1 MKQTKKWLAGLLC
14 AVLLAGLLPM
24 AAFAEGDDPEQSAAV
39 SLTAGGELTTAGNY
53 VLNSDLRLNEN
64 LTIKASVTLNLNG
77 HTLTGNSGG
86 PVITILN
93 GGSLTLNDSVG
104 TGKITGGKV
113 ITETKPYDQAG
124 GVTVDGNSS
133 FIMNGG
139 SITGNDIGE
148 EGGSGGVHI
157 VGGSFFTMNGGSIT
171 GNTGSGLTVSTNS
184 TATIGNGTISGNE
197 HTVGNGCGGGAV
209 VIDGTLIMNGGTI
222 SNNTANDGGGV
233 YVAGSN
239 GGKGGTFTMSGGYIT
254 NNTATSYGG
263 GVVVCNGE
271 NAATFTMSGGSITG
285 NTATGYGG
293 GVVLSD
299 GNATFTVSG
308 AANITGNTVSGA
320 ANNVWLS
327 SGKMIT
333 ASSLTTGAKIGVT
346 PGGNVDLSNVETVT
360 VCTGT
365 AETSYFSSDNT
376 SYEVAEGSNSVVL
389 KVKSTETDPENPDPT
404 DGLTRAQF
412 ALMIYQHESFGLTGE
427 TKGPTFTDVGD
438 CTAEEKN
445 AIGVLADKG
454 ILTGT
459 SQNTFNPG
467 DTLTRGQA
475 ATAIY
480 RAADSP
486 TNGTIEVPEISDVT
500 DSGETQW
507 YYNAIRN
514 LYAIGVLDTS
524 DISDSKFNPNNSID
538 TETLNKWLG
547 KYDTYKNSGGTTDP
561 DDPKLPDGVPT
572 RAEFAEIIQ
581 KHTAF
586 GLAGLTGASTFSD
599 VTVENCTAEQIN
611 AIGVLANKNILNG
624 TQDGIF
630 APKDGVNRS
639 MAAVAIWRAA
649 GSPKLGAA
657 GNLPF
662 KDITADSWYYD
673 AVSNL
678 YAMGVVKAED
688 AVGENFAIEQYIT
701 KTELQTWL
709 SRYDTYKN
717 PGGTTD
723 PGTDPNPNPGGGGG
737 VYVPPSS
744 TTTTTTTNPDG
755 STTTTTTDHS
765 TGIVTEV
772 TKNPDGSTTTTVKK
786 PDGTCTE
793 TIENPGGSELVKE
806 TRPDG
811 SSETKITTPDGSTG
825 TTTVDKDGQVTADV
839 ELKLPDLN
847 MGEEANP
854 VAPVPELPVTT
865 DREKAPVVTIGLP
878 GDITIRVEIPVKDVT
893 PGTVAV
899 MVNADGSETV
909 VKTSLTTESGVTVTV
924 SDGATVKIMD
934 NSKQFSDVP
943 EDHWASGAVDFASSR
958 ELLNGTSATEAA
970 FSPEADMTRAML
982 MTVLARF
989 DGVDTEG
996 GSVWYERGMEWAK
1009 ASGVSDGT
1017 APNSSITR
1025 EQMVVM
1031 MYRYAGSP
1039 AASGSLDG
1047 FTDANEVSDYALDAM
1062 RWAVG
1067 TGIIGGMGGGVLS
1080 PGGNA
1085 TRAQVAAVLT
1095 RYVQNLAK

>member
-14 AVLLAGLLPM
+14 AVLLVGLLPA
-24 AAFAEGDDPEQSAAV
+24 AAFAEGAGKALSAEGGTLAAGIYTLAGDIQ
-39 SLTAGGELTTAGNY
+39 LTN
-53 VLNSDLRLNEN
+53 N
-64 LTIKASVTLNLNG
+64 LTVDSDVTINLNG
-77 HTLTGNSGG
+77 HTITGNRNGSVITVTSGG
-86 PVITILN
+86 RLTLKDSN
-93 GGSLTLNDSVG
+93 GGG
-104 TGKITGGKV
+104 RITGGEV
-113 ITETKPYDQAG
+113 TTTSNYWMYGG
-124 GVTVDGNSS
+124 GVTVLGGT
-133 FIMNGG
+133 FIMEGG
-139 SITGNDIGE
+139 SITNNN
-148 EGGSGGVHI
+148 EGTGDAGGVN
-157 VGGSFFTMNGGSIT
+157 VSNGGSFTMSGGSIT
-171 GNTGSGLTVSTNS
+171 GNTGRGLNVSG
-184 TATIGNGTISGNE
+184 AAAAI
-197 HTVGNGCGGGAV
+197 
-209 VIDGTLIMNGGTI
+209 NGGTI
-222 SNNTANDGGGV
+222 SQNATTKSGGGIHVIFNSEVTVTGSGITGNRGGDGGGV
-233 YVAGSN
+233 FVGSGSTFSMTGGSITGNSANVA
-239 GGKGGTFTMSGGYIT
+239 
-254 NNTATSYGG
+254 GG
-263 GVVVCNGE
+263 GVAVSGDE
-271 NAATFTMSGGSITG
+271 EGSGTFTMSGGSITG
-285 NTATGYGG
+285 NTATEYGG
-293 GVVLSD
+293 GVVLAD
-299 GNATFTVSG
+299 GSASFTVSG
-308 AANITGNTVSGA
+308 AAQVTGNKVGEA

-327 SGKMIT
+327 SGKTIT
-333 ASSLTTGAKIGVT
+333 AGSLTTGAIIGVA
-346 PGGNVDLSNVETVT
+346 PGNDVGLSSAEIVPI
-360 VCTGT
+360 CTGT
-365 AETSYFSSDNT
+365 TETSYFSSD
-376 SYEVAEGSNSVVL
+376 SADYEVAAGDNSVIL
-389 KVKSTETDPENPDPT
+389 KKASSGTDPDPEPPEGT
-404 DGLTRAQF
+404 LTRAQF

-427 TKGPTFTDVGD
+427 TGTPTFTDVDD
-438 CTAEEKN
+438 CTAEEKT
-445 AIGVLADKG
+445 AIGVLSTKG

-459 SQNTFNPG
+459 SSNTFNPG

-480 RAADSP
+480 RAAGRP

-500 DSGETQW
+500 NSGETQW

>member
-24 AAFAEGDDPEQSAAV
+24 AAFAEGEGTDLPVGGGTLAAGTYT
-39 SLTAGGELTTAGNY
+39 LA
-53 VLNSDLRLNEN
+53 SDIN
-64 LTIKASVTLNLNG
+64 LTNNLTVDSDVTINLNG
-77 HTLTGNSGG
+77 HTIAGNGNGSVITVTSGG
-86 PVITILN
+86 T
-93 GGSLTLNDSVG
+93 LTLNDTG
-104 TGKITGGKV
+104 GNGKITGGNV
-113 ITETKPYDQAG
+113 TTNADAWHYGG
-124 GVTVDGNSS
+124 GVTVLGGR

-139 SITGNDIGE
+139 SITGNT
-148 EGGSGGVHI
+148 EGTGDAGGICVTNN
-157 VGGSFFTMNGGSIT
+157 GTFTMTGGSIT
-171 GNTGSGLTVSTNS
+171 GNTGRGLNVNTA
-184 TATIGNGTISGNE
+184 TATITNGTISQNSTSE
-197 HTVGNGCGGGAV
+197 SGGGVHV
-209 VIDGTLIMNGGTI
+209 VCSSNVTMDGVTI
-222 SNNTANDGGGV
+222 SNNSAGDGGGAFV
-233 YVAGSN
+233 GS
-239 GGKGGTFTMSGGYIT
+239 GSILSMTDCTVTG
-254 NNTATSYGG
+254 NTATNAG
-263 GVVVCNGE
+263 GVFVSNDNNDSNNDGVG
-271 NAATFTMSGGSITG
+271 AFTMSGGSITS

-299 GNATFTVSG
+299 GDASFTVSG
-308 AANITGNTVSGA
+308 AAKITGNTATDGT
-320 ANNVWLS
+320 NNVWVS
-327 SGKMIT
+327 SGNPMA
-333 ASSLTTGAKIGVT
+333 ASGLTNGAQIGVSWWVKLNDNDG
-346 PGGNVDLSNVETVT
+346 PVT
-360 VCTGT
+360 ICTGT
-365 AETSYFSSDNT
+365 ADTSCFSSD
-376 SYEVAEGSNSVVL
+376 SADYEVAAGDNSVIL
-389 KVKSTETDPENPDPT
+389 KKASSGTDPDPEPPEGT
-404 DGLTRAQF
+404 LTRAQF

-427 TKGPTFTDVGD
+427 TGTPTFTDVDD
-438 CTAEEKN
+438 CTAEEKT
-445 AIGVLADKG
+445 AIGVLSTKG

-459 SQNTFNPG
+459 SSNTFNPG

-500 DSGETQW
+500 NSGETQW

-547 KYDTYKNSGGTTDP
+547 KYDAYKNSGGTTDP

-581 KHTAF
+581 KHASF
-586 GLAGLTGASTFSD
+586 GLSSLTGASTFSD
-599 VTVENCTAEQIN
+599 VTAENCTVEQIN
-611 AIGVLANKNILNG
+611 AIGVLADKGILNG

-639 MAAVAIWRAA
+639 MAAVVIWRAA
-649 GSPKLGAA
+649 GSPQLGAA
-657 GNLPF
+657 GDLPF
-662 KDITADSWYYD
+662 KDITAGSWYYD

-825 TTTVDKDGQVTADV
+825 TTTVDKNGQVTADV
-839 ELKLPDLN
+839 EFKLPNLN

-924 SDGATVKIMD
+924 SDGATVKIVD

-958 ELLNGTSATEAA
+958 ELLNGTSAAEAT
-970 FSPEADMTRAML
+970 FSPETDMTRAML

-996 GSVWYERGMEWAK
+996 GSVWYEKGMDWAK
-1009 ASGVSDGT
+1009 ANGVSDGT
-1017 APNSSITR
+1017 APSSSITR